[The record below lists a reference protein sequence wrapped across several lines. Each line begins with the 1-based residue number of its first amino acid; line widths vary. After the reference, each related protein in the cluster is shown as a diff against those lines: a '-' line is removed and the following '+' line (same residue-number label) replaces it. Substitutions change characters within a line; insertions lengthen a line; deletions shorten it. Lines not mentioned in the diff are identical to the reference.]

1 MQRFNLLFNLQLIT
15 IVAEFI
21 ITYCACCAICYT
33 ICYNKSSKSLIYQH
47 FSNKKYLETCCETCL
62 DKQKISQVVL
72 KNVSKKHSKNVS

>member
-47 FSNKKYLETCCETCL
+47 FSNKKYLETCL